1 MGVEQDRLG
10 QYVLLGKTGAN
21 EWLPILLIYPELK
34 DYSYRFSTLIEA
46 QGAKRDL
53 KNYLK
58 VYKPHDKVPP
68 KNHTPPLGGLLFAQR
83 EKVVYV

>member
-1 MGVEQDRLG
+1 MGVEHEQLG

-21 EWLPILLIYPELK
+21 EWLPILLIYPELH
-34 DYSYRFSTLIEA
+34 DYSYRFNTLVEA

-58 VYKPHDKVPP
+58 VYKPQDKVPL
-68 KNHTPPLGGLLFAQR
+68 KITLLC
-83 EKVVYV
+83 ETS

>member
-1 MGVEQDRLG
+1 MGDEHEQLG
-10 QYVLLGKTGAN
+10 QYVLLGKAGTN
-21 EWLPILLIYPELK
+21 EWLPILLIYPELH

-58 VYKPHDKVPP
+58 VYKPHDKVPL
-68 KNHTPPLGGLLFAQR
+68 KITLLS
-83 EKVVYV
+83 EVS

>member
-1 MGVEQDRLG
+1 MDLEQEGMG

-21 EWLPILLIYPELK
+21 EWLPILLIYPELQ
-34 DYSYRFSTLIEA
+34 DYSFKFDTLIEA

-58 VYKPHDKVPP
+58 VYKPHDKVPL
-68 KNHTPPLGGLLFAQR
+68 KITQLNA
-83 EKVVYV
+83 VS